1 MSELREESQSGT
13 LILQI
18 DNETV
23 GYSSTWDTN
32 RLDPHG

>member
-1 MSELREESQSGT
+1 MSELREESQSGA

-23 GYSSTWDTN
+23 GYNSPWDTN